1 MTLPGDDYAR
11 AAPCYDF
18 LTMRA
23 LASARRRVAALCSK
37 KGFARVLDLGCGT
50 GAQCVVLQQ
59 KGIRA
64 VGLDASPAMLGVA
77 RHNLLGNG
85 PAFSPALVH
94 GALPLPFA
102 DHSFDA
108 VILSL
113 VLHESAAG
121 GAALLRE
128 ALRVAP
134 YAVILDW
141 RMPERNLD
149 LPGLAVMHM
158 IERLAG
164 REHYRHF
171 RRYTAGGWM
180 RGLLPDAGAE
190 ALYEKP
196 CASRFLTL
204 MLATRKGVP
213 V

>member
-11 AAPCYDF
+11 AASYYDF
-18 LTMRA
+18 LTRRA
-23 LASARRRVAALCSK
+23 LASARRRVTALCRK
-37 KGFARVLDLGCGT
+37 KGFTRVLDLGCGT
-50 GAQCVVLQQ
+50 GAQYAVLRQ
-59 KGIRA
+59 KGIRT
-64 VGLDASPAMLGVA
+64 VGLDASSAMIRTA
-77 RHNLLGNG
+77 RRSLSEKN

-102 DHSFDA
+102 GHSFDA

-113 VLHESAAG
+113 ILHESEAG

-171 RRYTAGGWM
+171 CRYTAGGWL
-180 RGLLPDAGAE
+180 RGLLPDADAE
-190 ALYEKP
+190 ALYEEP
-196 CASRFLTL
+196 CAARFLAL
-204 MLATRKGVP
+204 MVAARK
-213 V
+213 